1 MMHEKLPDSFMLSS
15 EILRAR
21 ALGLPVVALESTVI
35 THGLPYPENLELAR
49 QMESE
54 VRDLGSVPA
63 TIAVL
68 DGKICIGLNT
78 NQLERLAGEQ
88 DMLKISTRDFGP
100 ALARGKSGGTTVSG
114 TSFAAHLA
122 GIRVFATGGIGGVH
136 RNAPF
141 DVSADLDALSRFPV
155 LVVCAGAKAILDLPA
170 TLEKL
175 ETLGVPVVGYQT
187 NEFPAFYSRS
197 SGHKLS
203 TRADDPQ
210 TVAAIARSHWD
221 LGLSSA
227 MLLVVPPPEDTALGR
242 DEVEGAIEQ
251 AIAELGDRIS
261 GQAVTPF
268 LLSRVSE
275 LTRGASLQANLSLL
289 KNNAR
294 VAAQVARYLNPTR
307 RQAHV

>member
-1 MMHEKLPDSFMLSS
+1 MHEKLPDSFVLSS

-35 THGLPYPENLELAR
+35 THGLPYPDNLELAR
-49 QMESE
+49 QMEEE
-54 VRDLGSVPA
+54 VRSHACVPG

-68 DGKICIGLNT
+68 DGKICIGLNST
-78 NQLERLAGEQ
+78 QLERLAGDQ
-88 DMLKISTRDFGP
+88 GLLKISTRDFGP
-100 ALARGKSGGTTVSG
+100 ALARGKSGGTTVAG
-114 TSFAAHLA
+114 TVFAARRA

-141 DVSADLDALSRFPV
+141 DVSADLAVLASVPV

-175 ETLGVPVVGYQT
+175 ETLGVPVIGYQT

-197 SGHKLS
+197 SGLKLA
-203 TRADDPQ
+203 TRAD
-210 TVAAIARSHWD
+210 TAEAVAGIARSHWD
-221 LGLSSA
+221 LELTSA
-227 MLLVVPPPEDTALGR
+227 LLLVVPPPEEAALPKE
-242 DEVEGAIEQ
+242 DVEKAIEQ
-251 AIAELGDRIS
+251 AMAEMGEKIS

-275 LTRGASLQANLSLL
+275 LTHGASLNANLALL
-289 KNNAR
+289 KNNAK
-294 VAAQVARYLNPTR
+294 VAAQVARYLNLTR
-307 RQAHV
+307 KQARA